1 MTTIAF
7 FDCFSGIA
15 GDMVL
20 GALVDAGV
28 PLDVIAGPLSKLAI
42 DPFQLE
48 TVRVERHGITATG
61 ALASALRTIIR
72 PSSL

>member
-28 PLDVIAGPLSKLAI
+28 PLEVIGAPLDKISLE
-42 DPFQLE
+42 PFQLE
-48 TVRVERHGITATG
+48 AVRVERHGIAATAVRV
-61 ALASALRTIIR
+61 RTFV
-72 PSSL
+72 L